1 MSAVSAV
8 SAPHW
13 TIESLESAT
22 IDAEAFDHEAHI
34 YVGWLYL
41 ESYPLAEAI
50 EQFTNALRRLTR
62 KLGVPGKYH
71 ETISWFYLLLIEERR
86 SVSTRNDWF
95 AFRRAN
101 NDLFCRD
108 DNIIERYYSKELIS
122 SDRAKQSFVLPD
134 RLANP
139 T

>member
-1 MSAVSAV
+1 MSAV

-13 TIESLESAT
+13 TIESFESAA

-41 ESYPLAEAI
+41 ERYPLAQGIA
-50 EQFTNALRRLTR
+50 QFTDALRRLTR

-71 ETISWFYLLLIEERR
+71 ETISWFFLLLIEERR

-95 AFRRAN
+95 GFRRAN

-108 DNIIERYYSKELIS
+108 DNIIERYYSKELIF
-122 SDRAKQSFVLPD
+122 SDRARQSFVLPD

>member
-1 MSAVSAV
+1 MSAV

-13 TIESLESAT
+13 TIESLESAA

-41 ESYPLAEAI
+41 ERYPLTEAI

-62 KLGVPGKYH
+62 KLGASGKYH

-86 SVSTRNDWF
+86 SVSTPNDWF
-95 AFRRAN
+95 AFRGAN

-122 SDRAKQSFVLPD
+122 SDRARQSFVLPD

>member
-1 MSAVSAV
+1 MSAV
-8 SAPHW
+8 SAPHL
-13 TIESLESAT
+13 TIESLENAT

-34 YVGWLYL
+34 YLGWLYL
-41 ESYPLAEAI
+41 EHYALADGI
-50 EQFTNALRRLTR
+50 KRFTNDLRRLTR

-86 SVSTRNDWF
+86 SVSPANNWF

-101 NDLFCRD
+101 DDLFRRD
-108 DNIIERYYSKELIS
+108 NNILERYYSKELIY
-122 SDRAKQSFVLPD
+122 SDRARRSFVLPD

-139 T
+139 A

>member
-1 MSAVSAV
+1 MSAVSA
-8 SAPHW
+8 PYW
-13 TIESLESAT
+13 TIESFESAA

-41 ESYPLAEAI
+41 ERYPLAQGIA
-50 EQFTNALRRLTR
+50 QFTDSLRRLTR

-86 SVSTRNDWF
+86 SVSTPNDWF

-108 DNIIERYYSKELIS
+108 DNIFERYYSKELIF
-122 SDRAKQSFVLPD
+122 SDRARQSFVLPD

>member
-1 MSAVSAV
+1 MSAV

-13 TIESLESAT
+13 TIESLESAA

-41 ESYPLAEAI
+41 ERYPLAEAI
-50 EQFTNALRRLTR
+50 EQFTGALRRLTR

-71 ETISWFYLLLIEERR
+71 ETISWFFLLLIEERR
-86 SVSTRNDWF
+86 SVSARNDWF

-122 SDRAKQSFVLPD
+122 SDRARQSFVLPD

>member
-1 MSAVSAV
+1 MSAV

-22 IDAEAFDHEAHI
+22 IDADAFDHEAHI

-41 ESYPLAEAI
+41 ERYPLTEAI

-86 SVSTRNDWF
+86 SVSMPNDWF

-101 NDLFCRD
+101 NDLFCHD
-108 DNIIERYYSKELIS
+108 DNIVERYYSKELIS
-122 SDRAKQSFVLPD
+122 SDRARQSFVLPD

>member
-1 MSAVSAV
+1 MNAISK
-8 SAPHW
+8 PPW

-22 IDAEAFDHEAHI
+22 LDAEAFNHEAHI

-41 ESYPLAEAI
+41 EHYPLTEAI
-50 EQFTNALRRLTR
+50 EKFTSALRRLTL

-86 SVSTRNDWF
+86 SASTQHDWF
-95 AFRRAN
+95 AFRREN

-108 DNIIERYYSKELIS
+108 ENIIERYYSKVLIS
-122 SDRAKQSFVLPD
+122 SDRARRSFVLPD

>member
-1 MSAVSAV
+1 MSAVSV
-8 SAPHW
+8 PHW
-13 TIESLESAT
+13 TIESFESAA

-41 ESYPLAEAI
+41 ERYPLAQGIA
-50 EQFTNALRRLTR
+50 QFTDALRRLTR

-86 SVSTRNDWF
+86 SVSTPNDWF

-101 NDLFCRD
+101 NDMFCRD
-108 DNIIERYYSKELIS
+108 DNIFERYYSKELIF
-122 SDRAKQSFVLPD
+122 SDRARQSFVLPD

>member
-1 MSAVSAV
+1 MSAV

-13 TIESLESAT
+13 TIESLENAT
-22 IDAEAFDHEAHI
+22 IDAEAFDHEGHI
-34 YVGWLYL
+34 YLGWLYL
-41 ESYPLAEAI
+41 ERYPLADGI
-50 EQFTNALRRLTR
+50 KRFTNDLRRLTR

-86 SVSTRNDWF
+86 SVSPANNWF
-95 AFRRAN
+95 GFRRAN

-108 DNIIERYYSKELIS
+108 NSILERYYSKELIY
-122 SDRAKQSFVLPD
+122 SDRARQSFVLPD

-139 T
+139 A

>member
-1 MSAVSAV
+1 MSAV

-41 ESYPLAEAI
+41 ERYPLAEAI

-95 AFRRAN
+95 TFRREN

-122 SDRAKQSFVLPD
+122 SNRARQSFVLPD

-139 T
+139 I